1 MIMRE
6 FMNASQVSLEVLYED
21 DVLVAVNKPAGL
33 VVHPTYKNAAG
44 TLLDTLRDRDPAA
57 RFFLA
62 GRLDRLTSGVVI
74 AVKSRDAYV
83 SIQRAWPEAV
93 KDYLAV
99 VHGRVEPVCGAIDL
113 RLGPDPNDRRRRT
126 ASETIGAPSLTRFE
140 RLAYS
145 DLRPGGMS
153 LIQCRLVTGRRHQI
167 RVHLAA
173 RGWPIVGDAVYGRL
187 DAPVFPRQA
196 LHAWRVV
203 LAHPV
208 SGEQLRIEAPL
219 PVDLAVFLVDS
230 GLPLTE
236 QLQL

>member
-1 MIMRE
+1 MRE

-21 DVLVAVNKPAGL
+21 DVLLAVNKPAGL

-44 TLLDTLRDRDPAA
+44 TLLDTLRDGDPAA

-62 GRLDRLTSGVVI
+62 GRLDRLTSGVVV
-74 AVKSRDAYV
+74 AVKSQDAYV
-83 SIQRAWPEAV
+83 SIQRAWPDAV

-99 VHGRVEPVCGAIDL
+99 VHGRVEPVRGDIDL

-126 ASETIGAPSLTRFE
+126 ASETSGAPSLTRFE

-145 DLRPGGMS
+145 DLRSDDMS
-153 LIQCRLVTGRRHQI
+153 LLHCLLVTGRRHQI

-173 RGWPIVGDAVYGRL
+173 RGWPIVGDAVYGRPGPL
-187 DAPVFPRQA
+187 LFPRQA

-208 SGEQLRIEAPL
+208 SGEPLRIEAPL
-219 PVDLAVFLVDS
+219 PVDLAVFLADS
-230 GLPLTE
+230 GLPLTSR
-236 QLQL
+236 LQL

>member
-1 MIMRE
+1 
-6 FMNASQVSLEVLYED
+6 MNASQASLEVLYED
-21 DVLVAVNKPAGL
+21 DVLLAVNKPAGL

-44 TLLDTLRDRDPAA
+44 TLLDALRGQDSAA

-74 AVKSRDAYV
+74 AVKSQDAYV

-99 VHGRVEPVCGAIDL
+99 VHGRVEPVCGDIDL
-113 RLGPDPNDRRRRT
+113 RLGPDPDDRRRRT
-126 ASETIGAPSLTRFE
+126 ASETIGAPSLTRFA

-145 DLRPGGMS
+145 DLTPAGLS
-153 LIQCRLVTGRRHQI
+153 LLRCRLVTGRRHQI

-173 RGWPIVGDAVYGRL
+173 RGWPIVGDAVYGKPDPPL
-187 DAPVFPRQA
+187 FPRQA
-196 LHAWRVV
+196 LHAWRVA
-203 LAHPV
+203 LRHPH
-208 SGEQLRIEAPL
+208 SGAPLRIDAPL
-219 PVDLAVFLVDS
+219 PVDLGDFLTAA
-230 GLPLTE
+230 GLPLTS

>member
-1 MIMRE
+1 MRD

-21 DVLVAVNKPAGL
+21 DVVLAVNKPAGL

-44 TLLDTLRDRDPAA
+44 TLLDVLQGCDPAA

-74 AVKSRDAYV
+74 AVKNRDAYV
-83 SIQRAWPEAV
+83 SIQRAWPEVV
-93 KDYLAV
+93 KDYIAV
-99 VHGRVEPVCGAIDL
+99 VHGRVEPVCGDIDL

-126 ASETIGAPSLTRFE
+126 ASETRGAPSLTRFE

-145 DLRPGGMS
+145 DLRSDALS
-153 LIQCRLVTGRRHQI
+153 LLRCRLVTGRRHQI
-167 RVHLAA
+167 RVHLAS
-173 RGWPIVGDAVYGRL
+173 RGWPIVGDAVYGRPGPPL
-187 DAPVFPRQA
+187 FPRQA

-208 SGEQLRIEAPL
+208 SGEPLRIEAPL
-219 PVDLAVFLVDS
+219 PVDLRLFFVAS
-230 GLPLTE
+230 GLSLT
-236 QLQL
+236 